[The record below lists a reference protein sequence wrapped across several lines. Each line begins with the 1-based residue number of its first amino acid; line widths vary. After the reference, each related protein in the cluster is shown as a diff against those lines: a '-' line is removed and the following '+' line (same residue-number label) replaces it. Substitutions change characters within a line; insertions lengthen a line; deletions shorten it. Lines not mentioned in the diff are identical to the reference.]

1 MRVRRRWLATRATIA
16 AIAANVIRQASLLG
30 SLGMTVIMTPVNAPA
45 VHRKTLKMEATRFR
59 SFVSGPSRPDTHP
72 QAPKRRAWEALTWKP
87 QDRRLYPHI
96 NDTSLEKP
104 YVLTVPYLKA
114 RSNACSKVRDV
125 MITPRSRF

>member
-1 MRVRRRWLATRATIA
+1 MRVRRRWLATRAAIA
-16 AIAANVIRQASLLG
+16 AIAANVIRQASL
-30 SLGMTVIMTPVNAPA
+30 LGMTVIMTPVNAPA
-45 VHRKTLKMEATRFR
+45 VHRKTLKMEAT
-59 SFVSGPSRPDTHP
+59 
-72 QAPKRRAWEALTWKP
+72 
-87 QDRRLYPHI
+87 RLYPHI

>member
-1 MRVRRRWLATRATIA
+1 MRVRRRWLATRAAIA
-16 AIAANVIRQASLLG
+16 AIAANVIRQAIPLG

-45 VHRKTLKMEATRFR
+45 VHRKTLKMDATR
-59 SFVSGPSRPDTHP
+59 
-72 QAPKRRAWEALTWKP
+72 
-87 QDRRLYPHI
+87 LYPNPHI